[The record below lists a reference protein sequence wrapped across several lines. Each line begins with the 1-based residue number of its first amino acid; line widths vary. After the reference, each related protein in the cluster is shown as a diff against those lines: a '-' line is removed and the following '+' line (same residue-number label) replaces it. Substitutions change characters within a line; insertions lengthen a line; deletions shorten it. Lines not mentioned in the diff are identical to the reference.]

1 LAQPNKQPTSVSL
14 SLLRSSLIS
23 RAQSSGAASS
33 PCFTHT
39 DARRRI
45 SLLHAGAV
53 SSHLLPHGSRRYSVA
68 RPSPRCSWLHALSL
82 PPLPSLP
89 PAAAPSD
96 PPQMTQAATDLV
108 GMSEEVAVWPLPIDF
123 LCFWLGDGDALHP
136 ASASTTRR
144 RLFFFWKGV
153 GREDPYLFFFI
164 LLYIWARIQRIK

>member
-1 LAQPNKQPTSVSL
+1 MAQPNKQPTSVSL

-68 RPSPRCSWLHALSL
+68 RPSSRCSWLHALSL

-96 PPQMTQAATDLV
+96 PPQITQAETDLV

-144 RLFFFWKGV
+144 RLIFWKGV

>member
-1 LAQPNKQPTSVSL
+1 MSL

-23 RAQSSGAASS
+23 RAQSSSAASS
-33 PCFTHT
+33 PCFTHM

-82 PPLPSLP
+82 PPLPSQP

-123 LCFWLGDGDALHP
+123 LCFWLGDGDAIHP
-136 ASASTTRR
+136 TSASTTRQ
-144 RLFFFWKGV
+144 RLVFFLKKRSRQ
-153 GREDPYLFFFI
+153 GRSLLIFFFI

>member
-1 LAQPNKQPTSVSL
+1 MSL

-45 SLLHAGAV
+45 SILHAGAV
-53 SSHLLPHGSRRYSVA
+53 SSHLLPHGSRRYSIT
-68 RPSPRCSWLHALSL
+68 RPSSRCSWLHALSL

-144 RLFFFWKGV
+144 RLVFFFWKGV